1 MDPIPATK
9 HEHIDSQTVYKK
21 VKKEEDTAEVTPQQ
35 QQQRTYMP
43 MMGMPYFPYFPP
55 PMPMGWYRNPMAN
68 PMPYPYMPMVPPGY
82 GYGPMPSSYTAK
94 KPVKK
99 PFKILRNVRP
109 FKLKYINVTEKIV
122 KPDPVVIKKEEGQP
136 VPEPVVVAV
145 IPEVK
150 KIRRKKGKKTVRVSA
165 CKNYIGLL
173 CAGFSRAV
181 LTSDRHAAIIKQA
194 EVFLEEKRSRIPNAE
209 HSSKDELVHSFKT
222 YIHKNICGKRVK
234 KSNRERDFKV
244 RNTEELDGLLMP
256 KPEDNALSSVMKEML
271 RDMFSYFF
279 NSEYY
284 TDWLAKG
291 MISESNRVFFVR
303 NKKEILRKF
312 LNPAFYKPKFNHN
325 QDKEILI
332 NN

>member
-1 MDPIPATK
+1 MDPIPMTK
-9 HEHIDSQTVYKK
+9 REHIEPQAVYKK

-35 QQQRTYMP
+35 QRAYVP
-43 MMGMPYFPYFPP
+43 MMGMPYYPYFPP
-55 PMPMGWYRNPMAN
+55 PMPMGWYRNPMMF
-68 PMPYPYMPMVPPGY
+68 PFMPVMPPPYGFSGMPTNYVQ
-82 GYGPMPSSYTAK
+82 K
-94 KPVKK
+94 KQVKK
-99 PFKILRNVRP
+99 PFKILRNVKP
-109 FKLKYINVTEKIV
+109 FKQKYIPTIEKVV
-122 KPDPVVIKKEEGQP
+122 KAEPLAVKKEEGQP
-136 VPEPVVVAV
+136 GQPTIAV
-145 IPEVK
+145 NTAAIK
-150 KIRRKKGKKTVRVSA
+150 KIRRKKGKKTIRVSA

-194 EVFLEEKRSRIPNAE
+194 EILLEEKRSRIPNAE

-244 RNTEELDGLLMP
+244 RNTEELEGLLMP

-284 TDWLAKG
+284 TEWLAKG
-291 MISESNRVFFVR
+291 MISESNRVFFIR

-325 QDKEILI
+325 QDKDILV